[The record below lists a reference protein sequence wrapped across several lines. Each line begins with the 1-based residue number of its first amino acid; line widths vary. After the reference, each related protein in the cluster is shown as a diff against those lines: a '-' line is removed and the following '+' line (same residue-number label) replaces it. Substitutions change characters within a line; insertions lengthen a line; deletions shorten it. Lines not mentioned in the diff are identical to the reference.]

1 MHQGENYSSR
11 KKRTFGFMGELKYFL
26 VRRLKRTLPG
36 CRQLYTEPNSS
47 ELGPRPSPRGPSPYN
62 MELLFE
68 GAGLIAPLA
77 DESIDGIKGIL
88 IPWFEPFGV
97 V

>member
-1 MHQGENYSSR
+1 
-11 KKRTFGFMGELKYFL
+11 
-26 VRRLKRTLPG
+26 
-36 CRQLYTEPNSS
+36 
-47 ELGPRPSPRGPSPYN
+47 

-77 DESIDGIKGIL
+77 DECIDGFKGIL

>member
-1 MHQGENYSSR
+1 
-11 KKRTFGFMGELKYFL
+11 MGELKYYL
-26 VRRLKRTLPG
+26 VHRLKRALPG

-47 ELGPRPSPRGPSPYN
+47 ELGLRSSPRRPSPYN

-77 DESIDGIKGIL
+77 DECIDGFKRFL

>member
-1 MHQGENYSSR
+1 
-11 KKRTFGFMGELKYFL
+11 MGKLKYVL

-36 CRQLYTEPNSS
+36 CRQLYTEPDSS
-47 ELGPRPSPRGPSPYN
+47 ELGLRSSPRRPSPYN
-62 MELLFE
+62 MKLLFE

-77 DESIDGIKGIL
+77 DEFIDGIKGIL